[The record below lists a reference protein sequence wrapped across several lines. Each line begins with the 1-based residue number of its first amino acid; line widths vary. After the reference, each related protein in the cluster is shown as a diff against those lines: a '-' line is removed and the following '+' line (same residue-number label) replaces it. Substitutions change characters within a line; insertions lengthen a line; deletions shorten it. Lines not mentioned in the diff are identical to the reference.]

1 MHPATFPAKR
11 CRQIILLLTVL
22 MAGGAIGSAAAM
34 KPARIGTET
43 VLGPRT
49 VPAVH
54 AENLTA
60 AWDAYARN
68 HLAEAESW
76 FKRILDDPA
85 STPEVRAEAMLGTGW
100 TYAYRQPIPRLEA
113 AEQLFARIVTDY
125 PDSSLAAWALIE
137 IGTLKVDKSRPNQE
151 PGRAYYR
158 RVLADYPDT
167 VAVHEA
173 ALRLAN
179 SLLYELADAEM
190 EEGAKILEDH
200 LRRHP
205 DNPLAV
211 IMHFRLD
218 YYYNDIR
225 QDYAA
230 CLPHAI
236 KVAEMKFSD
245 PFRWSRQYWHVAEIL
260 RLRLGRA
267 DEAMRWYRRIVE
279 ECPTSEHAYM
289 AGRILREFETGP
301 DRPNK

>member
-1 MHPATFPAKR
+1 
-11 CRQIILLLTVL
+11 
-22 MAGGAIGSAAAM
+22 
-34 KPARIGTET
+34 
-43 VLGPRT
+43 
-49 VPAVH
+49 
-54 AENLTA
+54 
-60 AWDAYARN
+60 
-68 HLAEAESW
+68 
-76 FKRILDDPA
+76 
-85 STPEVRAEAMLGTGW
+85 
-100 TYAYRQPIPRLEA
+100 
-113 AEQLFARIVTDY
+113 
-125 PDSSLAAWALIE
+125 LAAWALIE

-151 PGRAYYR
+151 AGRAYYR

-179 SLLYELADAEM
+179 SLLYELTDAEM
-190 EEGAKILEDH
+190 EAGAAILEDH

-267 DEAMRWYRRIVE
+267 DEAMQWYRRIME

-289 AGRILREFETGP
+289 AGRILQEFATGKGWP
-301 DRPNK
+301 SP